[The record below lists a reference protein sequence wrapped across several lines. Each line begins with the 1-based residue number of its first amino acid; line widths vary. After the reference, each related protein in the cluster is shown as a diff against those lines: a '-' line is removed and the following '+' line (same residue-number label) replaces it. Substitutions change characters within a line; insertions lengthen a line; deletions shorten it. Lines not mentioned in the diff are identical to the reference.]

1 MISGNLR
8 LDSNFTVNYN
18 LDKNISIKSSNDFK
32 SESEQE
38 ITAEEDKILYG
49 NLKKAGVD
57 FKDHSFEWEKEHLVG
72 FPPLTAPGN
81 VRRSYRLALEN
92 AAPEEK
98 RAAQGMMFYMQL
110 YKKDEN
116 IGDNQNSVSD
126 YLNLMDGF
134 KGYFDSRYSS
144 VLSQPQYDS
153 YNSLINKF
161 TNELSKY

>member
-1 MISGNLR
+1 MISGDLKFN
-8 LDSNFTVNYN
+8 SNFNVSYN
-18 LDKNISIKSSNDFK
+18 LDKNTSTKLSSDFK

-38 ITAEEDKILYG
+38 ITSEEDKILYE

-81 VRRSYRLALEN
+81 VRRAYRLALEN
-92 AAPEEK
+92 ATPEEK

-110 YKKDEN
+110 YKKNEN

-126 YLNLMDGF
+126 YLNLMNGF
-134 KGYFDSRYSS
+134 KGYFDSRYSN
-144 VLSQPQYDS
+144 VLSQSQYDS
-153 YNSLINKF
+153 YNSLISKF
-161 TNELSKY
+161 TSELSKY